1 MHMHPTGTLYVF
13 LHPLNDDFVINFG
26 NIANWLKTPK
36 FSLKRTL
43 IESYQE
49 NIDYKIKTLPPK
61 GKGRPSEEIMLTPSC
76 FKRLGMMSRTP
87 KAEQVR
93 DYFLKIEAHLDKY
106 KNYIFE
112 GLRKALSALG

>member
-1 MHMHPTGTLYVF
+1 MK
-13 LHPLNDDFVINFG
+13 I
-26 NIANWLKTPK
+26 
-36 FSLKRTL
+36 TL

-49 NIDYKIKTLPPK
+49 NIDYKIKVLPPK
-61 GKGRPSEEIMLTPSC
+61 GQGRPSEEIMLTPSC
-76 FKRLGMMSRTP
+76 FKRLSMMSRTP

-112 GLRKALSALG
+112 SLCKKIDKKYKYINSKYYFYLFNLFNLFFKIII